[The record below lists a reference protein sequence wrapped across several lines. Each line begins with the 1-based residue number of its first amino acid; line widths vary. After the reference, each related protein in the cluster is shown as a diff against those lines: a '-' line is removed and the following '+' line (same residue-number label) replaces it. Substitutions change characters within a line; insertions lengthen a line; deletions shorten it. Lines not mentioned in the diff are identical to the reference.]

1 MPNQYNDLFEGVIN
15 GLQSVGGGL
24 IKHKIQSDAYDLF
37 NQSQQSLMNYVNGV
51 NNPPQ
56 NQTNDSFTQP
66 KVNANPIVNN
76 GQAGVNLNIP
86 LGDNASDESKYQ
98 RPYNN
103 QNGSNPQRDLF
114 DFINTKGQLG
124 QFGDVGKPYVATLNE
139 LYGMVTPQPKD
150 YEYKDVNGEIVRIDK
165 KTGKT
170 EKVYGNPKVNNQ
182 YDMTKP
188 YLSEKDG
195 KYYMQ
200 YPYVDKST
208 GKTALSEPMEINKEL
223 YDDYKGDKWLTAQQ
237 KSDIIEDRQR
247 NIMQFKL
254 DLGGMFGNGKKKGSG
269 DGRTVLEK
277 ADYQSAKNLADD
289 LRNYKNLDSE
299 SQDKVNKKLAL
310 IASNTGLSVEDVK
323 SMINNIGN
331 MTEKQAKNYF
341 LTYNRNLLQ
350 EKKEIEDAYNKII
363 KKGYQGQ
370 DLINALLSAFGQ
382 LKGQLSSQT
391 YSALKNKLKTEYG
404 VTLN

>member
-237 KSDIIEDRQR
+237 KSDIIEGRQK
-247 NIMQFKL
+247 NLINFKL
-254 DLGGMFGNGKKKGSG
+254 DLGLGLGKGSKKGTG
-269 DGRTVLEK
+269 DGSTVLEK
-277 ADYQSAKNLADD
+277 ADYNNAKNLADD
-289 LRNYKNLDSE
+289 LRNYKNLDWE
-299 SQDKVNKKLAL
+299 AQQKIDNKINL
-310 IASNTGLSVEDVK
+310 ISKNTGMSVDEVK

-341 LTYNRNLLQ
+341 NQYTRQLTQ
-350 EKKEIEDAYNKII
+350 EKKDIENVYNQII
-363 KKGYQGQ
+363 EKGYQGQ
-370 DLINALLSAFGQ
+370 DLINALISAFNQ
-382 LKGQLSSQT
+382 LKTQISPQT
-391 YSALKNKLKTEYG
+391 YRALQNTLKTQYG
-404 VTLN
+404 IELK